1 MPTESQ
7 VLAELLAGTDA
18 KPYAN
23 PLRSAPSSLY
33 DLQYRTFVIAACLRI
48 IGRPEGTFRKIASNK
63 LRLLQFVAM
72 RPWLLGMVRNWSAT
86 RKDPQQS
93 LQSSQSLRRGFLG
106 DGMHDKLIDYLVA
119 AGQLYKQRGQIA
131 EPLQEGG
138 LTKIYED
145 ALKTGLF
152 TTERETIKSLNE
164 IVITNDMLEGW

>member
-7 VLAELLAGTDA
+7 TLSELLDGTDA

-23 PLRSAPSSLY
+23 PQRSAPSSLY
-33 DLQYRTFVIAACLRI
+33 DLQYRSFVIAACLRI

-72 RPWLLGMVRNWSAT
+72 RPWLIGMVRNWSAT

-93 LQSSQSLRRGFLG
+93 LQSSQSLRRGFLS
-106 DGMHDKLIDYLVA
+106 DGMHDRIIDYLVA
-119 AGQLYKQRGQIA
+119 AGHLYKKKGQIA
-131 EPLQEGG
+131 EPLQDTG

-145 ALKTGLF
+145 AVKAGLF
-152 TTERETIKSLNE
+152 MTERETIASLDE